1 LRRAPALLSFKVA
14 KMTPDMKVKVGARTY
29 VIKFVKDLTSDDGNV
44 LDGQCTIDE
53 SIEINASLNETT
65 RRITILHELLHTM
78 GYYLNDNVLV
88 NDERRVGAIASLIYD
103 ILCTNEDLL
112 EYITESIDGNP

>member
-1 LRRAPALLSFKVA
+1 
-14 KMTPDMKVKVGARTY
+14 MTPDMKVKVGARTY